1 MKAFKLYVTEGGTKL
16 QLKWLG
22 ALLVVIG
29 ITISTVA
36 LFNYFQFPVEP
47 GEEFA
52 FSARALI
59 IKELYVAAGVGV
71 LGVIFLLAGTFS
83 ADSDQ

>member
-1 MKAFKLYVTEGGTKL
+1 M
-16 QLKWLG
+16 G
-22 ALLVVIG
+22 ALLFVIG
-29 ITISTVA
+29 IIISTVA
-36 LFNYFQFPVEP
+36 PFNYFQFPVEP